1 MTGFPLPEDF
11 NSNPERL
18 LRKVCAPKNP
28 PPLAFKPLG
37 EEPAI
42 QAPNQMGDE
51 KSLRDYSVPTTDNV
65 ALGPQG
71 DIGNVGFELKTS
83 LINMVQASPFCGL
96 PHEDANAHLQ
106 RFLNLCATIVIKD
119 VPQDTIRLRLFP
131 FSLLGKV

>member
-18 LRKVCAPKNP
+18 LRKVRAPKNP

-51 KSLRDYSVPTTDNV
+51 KSLRDYFVPTTDNV

-106 RFLNLCATIVIKD
+106 RF
-119 VPQDTIRLRLFP
+119 
-131 FSLLGKV
+131 S